1 MRNKRFINNN
11 KKSFEMDF
19 TPLIDIVFLLLI
31 FFMVGTTVNNMSNMK
46 IELPKTSG
54 LVGTKTVKNLR
65 VLVDKEKKIIVQ
77 YELENK
83 DYEKELSQK
92 EITDFIKI
100 MLEKNENKNV
110 SLVADKGLDY
120 GYIVAL
126 MEDIKRAGAQGL
138 NIETEGEK

>member
-1 MRNKRFINNN
+1 MRA
-11 KKSFEMDF
+11 KKFSNSKPKHAIIDM
-19 TPLIDIVFLLLI
+19 TPMIDVILVLLI
-31 FFMVGTTVNNMSNMK
+31 FFMVATSFSTNSNLN

-54 LVGTKTVKNLR
+54 GVGTKIVKNLR

-83 DYEKELSQK
+83 NIEKQLSQK

-100 MLEKNENKNV
+100 LLEKNENKNV

>member
-83 DYEKELSQK
+83 DFEKQLSQK

>member
-83 DYEKELSQK
+83 DFEKELSQK

>member
-54 LVGTKTVKNLR
+54 LVGTKLVKNLR

-83 DYEKELSQK
+83 DFEKELSQK
-92 EITDFIKI
+92 EITGFIGD
-100 MLEKNENKNV
+100 LLSKNENKNV